1 MMAANWN
8 LSGSQSGSIMESGE
22 DSLHLDDLGEQ
33 TDGPE
38 GQQLSNVP
46 PLVIVSSRVK
56 HYASLIR
63 LANPGVAVVHYN
75 YETTSLGRLLVHIGD
90 TMKSRQALSIAL
102 VVHGQNGSFKI
113 NRQKVR
119 ISGRFCMSVCCPS
132 VYLSVKALSLLSL
145 DCITSSN

>member
-1 MMAANWN
+1 MMATNWN
-8 LSGSQSGSIMESGE
+8 LSTSQSGSIMGSGE

-46 PLVIVSSRVK
+46 PLVVVSSRVK
-56 HYASLIR
+56 HYASLVR

-75 YETTSLGRLLVHIGD
+75 YETTSLGRLLVLIGD

-102 VVHGQNGSFKI
+102 VVHGQPGNFKI
-113 NRQKVR
+113 NRQNVR
-119 ISGRFCMSVCCPS
+119 TSGLFCLSLCCPS
-132 VYLSVKALSLLSL
+132 VCQSVKTLSISLSLSFSL
-145 DCITSSN
+145 